1 MATRRFPPVKYITP
15 DLEGNRLAYRGRRY
29 WLVELAD
36 GASFQCVDK
45 EEADYVVFD
54 RLDDA
59 PIARVTR
66 IPDGTF
72 EISTIMGF
80 ASDYSVTLEEAVKV
94 AASLIDEELK
104 ACI

>member
-1 MATRRFPPVKYITP
+1 MKYITP

-66 IPDGTF
+66 RTAALGRPGPARR
-72 EISTIMGF
+72 MACGQP
-80 ASDYSVTLEEAVKV
+80 TLHGKSW
-94 AASLIDEELK
+94 AACGRDPTP
-104 ACI
+104 

>member
-1 MATRRFPPVKYITP
+1 MKYITP
-15 DLEGNRLAYRGRRY
+15 NLEGNRLAYRGRRY

-45 EEADYVVFD
+45 EEADYVVFE

-104 ACI
+104 ACM

>member
-1 MATRRFPPVKYITP
+1 MKYITP

-29 WLVELAD
+29 WLVELAA

-66 IPDGTF
+66 MPDGTL
-72 EISTIMGF
+72 EVATIMGF
-80 ASDYSVTLEEAVKV
+80 ASYDTAETLREAVRV
-94 AASLIDEELK
+94 AVSLAAEELK
-104 ACI
+104 LSF

>member
-1 MATRRFPPVKYITP
+1 MKYITP
-15 DLEGNRLAYRGRRY
+15 DIEGNRLAYRGRRY

-66 IPDGTF
+66 MPDGTL
-72 EISTIMGF
+72 EVATIMVF
-80 ASDYSVTLEEAVKV
+80 ASAHSGTLEEAVKV

>member
-1 MATRRFPPVKYITP
+1 MKYITP

-36 GASFQCVDK
+36 GALFQCVDK

-66 IPDGTF
+66 MPDGTI

>member
-1 MATRRFPPVKYITP
+1 MKYITP

-66 IPDGTF
+66 MPDGTL
-72 EISTIMGF
+72 EVATIMGF
-80 ASDYSVTLEEAVKV
+80 ASYDTAETLREAVRV
-94 AASLIDEELK
+94 AVSLAAEELK
-104 ACI
+104 LSF

>member
-1 MATRRFPPVKYITP
+1 MKYITP

-45 EEADYVVFD
+45 EVADYVVFD
-54 RLDDA
+54 RLDNA

-66 IPDGTF
+66 MPDGTL
-72 EISTIMGF
+72 EVATIMGF

-104 ACI
+104 ACM

>member
-1 MATRRFPPVKYITP
+1 MKYITP

>member
-1 MATRRFPPVKYITP
+1 MKYITP

-45 EEADYVVFD
+45 EEADYVVFE

>member
-1 MATRRFPPVKYITP
+1 MKYITP

-45 EEADYVVFD
+45 EEADYVVFE

-104 ACI
+104 ACM

>member
-59 PIARVTR
+59 PIAATSEAPRHSEGCLWCS
-66 IPDGTF
+66 ILGTPR
-72 EISTIMGF
+72 MR
-80 ASDYSVTLEEAVKV
+80 
-94 AASLIDEELK
+94 
-104 ACI
+104 

>member
-1 MATRRFPPVKYITP
+1 MKYITP

-29 WLVELAD
+29 WLVELA
-36 GASFQCVDK
+36 GGNSFQCVDK
-45 EEADYVVFD
+45 EVADYVVFD
-54 RLDDA
+54 RLDNA

-66 IPDGTF
+66 MSDGTF

-104 ACI
+104 ACM